1 MLPMSMV
8 MAKEKTKTIQTKTI
22 KLQLF
27 LLCNLL
33 VQTQGDASHRIF
45 SKCADL
51 FSDLCTSC
59 FHQAITYLI
68 TNVTNM
74 ARTMWYENGSVL

>member
-22 KLQLF
+22 KLQL
-27 LLCNLL
+27 CNLL
-33 VQTQGDASHRIF
+33 VQTQGSHRIF

-59 FHQAITYLI
+59 FHQAVTYLI